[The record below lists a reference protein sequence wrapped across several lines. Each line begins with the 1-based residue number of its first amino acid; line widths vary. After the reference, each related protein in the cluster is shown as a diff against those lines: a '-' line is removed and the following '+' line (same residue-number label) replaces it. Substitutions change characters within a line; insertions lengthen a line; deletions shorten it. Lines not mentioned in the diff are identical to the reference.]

1 VSVSRTRQEPLELLV
16 DSLSTRRYSPMPPRR
31 PAHAPEKPEP
41 SQTLGVFG
49 LSVRTRERDLD
60 YEFGRYGTVESVH
73 IVYDQRVRIRRFW
86 VLYGP
91 PWNRAHL
98 LSSRSARQ
106 SERSRGFGFIRM
118 GSVDEAA
125 LCIEKLNGIDLN
137 GRRIRVDFSVTSR
150 PHDPTPG
157 AYMGPKR
164 PECGC
169 CA

>member
-1 VSVSRTRQEPLELLV
+1 MSVTSSLQARAFELTFPPRFPT
-16 DSLSTRRYSPMPPRR
+16 SLSPPPPRR
-31 PAHAPEKPEP
+31 PAHAPEKPTP
-41 SQTLGVFG
+41 SATLGVFG

-73 IVYDQRVRIRRFW
+73 IVYDQRVGELNFFPSGMT
-86 VLYGP
+86 LMFSHP
-91 PWNRAHL
+91 HEK
-98 LSSRSARQ
+98 

-125 LCIEKLNGIDLN
+125 ACIEKLNGFDLN

-157 AYMGPKR
+157 AYMGQKR
-164 PECGC
+164 PECEC
-169 CA
+169 